1 MVQTTSRPTEDSML
15 DLAMIALMAACLLF
29 FMGLI
34 WLCDRLAQ

>member
-1 MVQTTSRPTEDSML
+1 ML
-15 DLAMIALMAACLLF
+15 SDLAMIALMATWLLG